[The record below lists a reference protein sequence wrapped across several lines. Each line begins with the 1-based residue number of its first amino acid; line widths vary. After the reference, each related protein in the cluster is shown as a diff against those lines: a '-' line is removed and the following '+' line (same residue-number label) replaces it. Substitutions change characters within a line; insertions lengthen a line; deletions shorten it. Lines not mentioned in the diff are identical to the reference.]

1 MTSRKFFCTF
11 PQELISEP
19 LISHTL
25 GVKFDV
31 VPNIRAATISE
42 SQAHVVVEIEG
53 EAGRIE
59 ESVVYLKDRG
69 VAVKELAEGEDPPR
83 VLGSSCCPRSAP
95 QRAVSCCS
103 GRRAPPS
110 TRSARWTIGEAP
122 RGGLS

>member
-1 MTSRKFFCTF
+1 MTSRQFFCTF

-53 EAGRIE
+53 EAVRIE
-59 ESVVYLKDRG
+59 ESVVYLIERG
-69 VAVKELAEGEDPPR
+69 VAVKELGEGEDPPR
-83 VLGSSCCPRSAP
+83 V
-95 QRAVSCCS
+95 
-103 GRRAPPS
+103 
-110 TRSARWTIGEAP
+110 
-122 RGGLS
+122 

>member
-53 EAGRIE
+53 EGGRIE

-83 VLGSSCCPRSAP
+83 V
-95 QRAVSCCS
+95 
-103 GRRAPPS
+103 
-110 TRSARWTIGEAP
+110 
-122 RGGLS
+122 

>member
-59 ESVVYLKDRG
+59 ESVVYLKERG

-83 VLGSSCCPRSAP
+83 V
-95 QRAVSCCS
+95 
-103 GRRAPPS
+103 
-110 TRSARWTIGEAP
+110 
-122 RGGLS
+122 

>member
-11 PQELISEP
+11 PQELICEP

-59 ESVVYLKDRG
+59 ESVVYLKERG

-83 VLGSSCCPRSAP
+83 V
-95 QRAVSCCS
+95 
-103 GRRAPPS
+103 
-110 TRSARWTIGEAP
+110 
-122 RGGLS
+122 

>member
-83 VLGSSCCPRSAP
+83 V
-95 QRAVSCCS
+95 
-103 GRRAPPS
+103 
-110 TRSARWTIGEAP
+110 
-122 RGGLS
+122 

>member
-59 ESVVYLKDRG
+59 ESVVYLKGRG
-69 VAVKELAEGEDPPR
+69 VAVKELAEGEDPLR
-83 VLGSSCCPRSAP
+83 V
-95 QRAVSCCS
+95 
-103 GRRAPPS
+103 
-110 TRSARWTIGEAP
+110 
-122 RGGLS
+122 

>member
-31 VPNIRAATISE
+31 VPTIRAATISE

-59 ESVVYLKDRG
+59 ESVVYLKERG

-83 VLGSSCCPRSAP
+83 V
-95 QRAVSCCS
+95 
-103 GRRAPPS
+103 
-110 TRSARWTIGEAP
+110 
-122 RGGLS
+122 